1 MTNTLTLSSVLAV
14 CESLSLE
21 DPVFL
26 WLVTSGNTAVHFM
39 AFHMNIIITQTV
51 PRIYAV
57 K

>member
-1 MTNTLTLSSVLAV
+1 MTNTLTLSSVLSV
-14 CESLSLE
+14 CESFGLK

-26 WLVTSGNTAVHFM
+26 VSSGNTADHFM

-57 K
+57 N